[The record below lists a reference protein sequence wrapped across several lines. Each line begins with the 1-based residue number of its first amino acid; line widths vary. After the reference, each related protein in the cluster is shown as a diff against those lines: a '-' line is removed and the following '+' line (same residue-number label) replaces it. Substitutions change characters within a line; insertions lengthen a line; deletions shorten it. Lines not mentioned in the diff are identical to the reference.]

1 LAKMTINQALLKAVE
16 AHKSG
21 DVAAAKRLLSKIIQI
36 EPNQPDANSNMGAI
50 LVASGDLEEALPF
63 IKTALEANFSVG
75 QYWFNYIDVLFKL
88 NRFSE
93 ALELLAVA
101 RDKGCKGQ
109 AFDELEEKLSSAAIK
124 FEIQIERLLKLI
136 DQGEIAK
143 VLEVSEPLLKAF
155 PDSLSILNVV
165 SLANEKSGNFNAA
178 VDNYEQVLKI
188 VPNSPEAYS
197 NIGNALKEQGKLEEA
212 IEAYNKAIAIKPDY
226 AEAYNNLGN
235 ALAEQG
241 KLEEAIEAY
250 NKTLAIKPDYA
261 DAMEN
266 SLSLAVQLLPIIAN
280 YGYDFDNN
288 DTQVKS
294 KLVHRPKYQVYH
306 LIKTFLEANFS
317 KAYSHNNN
325 FKACDQKL
333 LSELKLKDKIFC
345 DAYSNFIA
353 KLLNANWNEKPAS
366 ENKVY
371 HLGESHCLSYAHQ
384 NITIGGS
391 NFKIAPRMTFGAKAF
406 HFSRTRHDSFKAIT
420 KAHFVSL
427 PKSSKVLLSYG
438 EIDCRPNE
446 GFITAARKLDKP
458 LEDLI
463 AETVLGYVQWFLE
476 QNEGQSHRLYFMNV
490 PAPTYYKELS
500 ADLNSEVAKTVALFN
515 AVLKKYLLQHSF
527 DLVDVFEFTVGND
540 GFSNGLFH
548 VDRTHLGA
556 QAIPEIEKQLT

>member
-1 LAKMTINQALLKAVE
+1 MTINQALLKAVE

>member
-1 LAKMTINQALLKAVE
+1 LAQMTINQALLKAVE

>member
-1 LAKMTINQALLKAVE
+1 MTINQALLKAVE

-188 VPNSPEAYS
+188 VPNSPEVYY
-197 NIGNALKEQGKLEEA
+197 NIGNNFREQGKLEEA

>member
-1 LAKMTINQALLKAVE
+1 MAKMTINETIQKAVRAYKNGE
-16 AHKSG
+16 IE
-21 DVAAAKRLLSKIIQI
+21 AAKRLFVRIIEI
-36 EPNQPDANSNMGAI
+36 EPNQPDANHNMGLI
-50 LVASGDLEEALPF
+50 LVKSDNVEDAIPF
-63 IKTALEANFSVG
+63 FKTALEANFGAS
-75 QYWFNYIDVLFKL
+75 QYWFSYIDALFKL
-88 NRFSE
+88 GRYTKSS
-93 ALELLAVA
+93 ELLAIA
-101 RDKGCKGQ
+101 KDKGCEGP
-109 AFDELEEKLSSAAIK
+109 AFDDLETKLASNEIK
-124 FEIQIERLLKLI
+124 FEIITERLLKLI
-136 DQGEIAK
+136 DQGELAK
-143 VLEVSEPLLKAF
+143 VFEISKKLLKEI
-155 PDSLSILNVV
+155 PNSLSLLNVV

-178 VDNYEQVLKI
+178 VKNYEQALEI
-188 VPNSPEAYS
+188 VPNSPELYY
-197 NIGNALKEQGKLEEA
+197 NIGNNFRDQGKLEEA
-212 IEAYNKAIAIKPDY
+212 IEAYNKA
-226 AEAYNNLGN
+226 LS
-235 ALAEQG
+235 
-241 KLEEAIEAY
+241 
-250 NKTLAIKPDYA
+250 IKPDYA

-266 SLSLAVQLLPIIAN
+266 SLTLAVQLLPIIAN

-294 KLVHRPKYQVYH
+294 KLVHRPKYQVHH
-306 LIKTFLEANFS
+306 LIKNFLEANFS

-325 FKACDQKL
+325 FKAFDQKL
-333 LSELKLKDKIFC
+333 LNELKLKDKIFC
-345 DAYSNFIA
+345 NAYSNLIA
-353 KLLNANWNEKPAS
+353 KLLNANWNEEPAS

-371 HLGESHCLSYAHQ
+371 HLGESHCLSYAHR
-384 NITIGGS
+384 NITISGS
-391 NFKIAPRMTFGAKAF
+391 NFRIAPRMTFGAKAF

-476 QNEGQSHRLYFMNV
+476 QNEGQSHRLYFINV

-500 ADLNSEVAKTVALFN
+500 ADLNSEVARTVGLFN

-556 QAIPEIEKQLT
+556 QAIPEMEKQLT